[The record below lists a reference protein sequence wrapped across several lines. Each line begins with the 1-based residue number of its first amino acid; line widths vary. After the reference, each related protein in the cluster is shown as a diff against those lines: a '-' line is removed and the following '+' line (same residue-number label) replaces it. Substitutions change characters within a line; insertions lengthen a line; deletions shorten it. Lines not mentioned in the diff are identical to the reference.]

1 MAKSKLLWGATPPT
15 PSKCPLV
22 RFHLYFVLQE
32 KKTNKQKWNTITT
45 TTKTETNK
53 QTKKHTYFYP
63 NGDVTMSTNYN
74 LDSKIQ
80 SKVYCES
87 HKRNPDPLCVLPSCP
102 WTSKGSSSFWDTF
115 CVLVIS
121 GKSTLKFLPKVN
133 PLIWSPLLDS
143 WLWTP

>member
-22 RFHLYFVLQE
+22 RSHLYFVLQE
-32 KKTNKQKWNTITT
+32 KTNKQ
-45 TTKTETNK
+45 TKMKHNNNNKNRNK

-63 NGDVTMSTNYN
+63 NGDVTMLTNYN

-87 HKRNPDPLCVLPSCP
+87 HKRNHDPLCVLPSCSL
-102 WTSKGSSSFWDTF
+102 TSKGSSSFWDTF